1 MQRTSAPPHRQ
12 SDRGPFAHVL
22 TGLLDAL
29 LPAPCAGCGA
39 DLGHLCPEC
48 RRLLA
53 TTPPTPA
60 AALPR
65 AHAAAPYEGPVRRLL
80 LAHKERGALG
90 LAGPLGDALARAVRS
105 ALGPCPGPAPLL
117 LVPVPSARAA
127 VRARGHDPTL
137 RLARAAAGA
146 LRREGLDAR
155 ALPLLR
161 HARPVADQAGLSAA
175 ERHLNLRGAL
185 TVRPPGRFR
194 RSAGPDRSDRPDQP
208 DRPGPAGYRPV
219 LVDDL
224 VTTGASLVEAARALS
239 AAGLPPA
246 AAATVAAAVPH
257 HRRHRPDTSDR

>member
-12 SDRGPFAHVL
+12 SGRGPFAHVL

-39 DLGHLCPEC
+39 DLGHLCPGC

-90 LAGPLGDALARAVRS
+90 LAGPLGEALARAVRS
-105 ALGPCPGPAPLL
+105 ALGPGPGRAPLL

-175 ERHLNLRGAL
+175 ERHHNLRGAL
-185 TVRPPGRFR
+185 TVRPPGRLR
-194 RSAGPDRSDRPDQP
+194 RPSPTE
-208 DRPGPAGYRPV
+208 RPGPAGYRPV

-224 VTTGASLVEAARALS
+224 VTTGASLVEATRALS
-239 AAGLPPA
+239 AVGLPPA

-257 HRRHRPDTSDR
+257 HHRRRPDTPDPDHPRW

>member
-1 MQRTSAPPHRQ
+1 MPRTSAAPRRQ
-12 SDRGPFAHVL
+12 SHQGPFAHTL

-29 LPAPCAGCGA
+29 LPAPCTGCGA
-39 DLGHLCPEC
+39 DLGHLCPDC
-48 RRLLA
+48 RDLLA
-53 TTPPTPA
+53 TTPPAPV

-65 AHAAAPYEGPVRRLL
+65 AYAAAPYDGPVRRLL

-146 LRREGLDAR
+146 LRREGLEAR
-155 ALPLLR
+155 AVPLLR
-161 HARPVADQAGLSAA
+161 HTRPVADQAGLSAA
-175 ERHLNLRGAL
+175 ERHHNLRDAL
-185 TVRPPGRFR
+185 TVRPPGRLR
-194 RSAGPDRSDRPDQP
+194 RSG
-208 DRPGPAGYRPV
+208 RPGPTGYRPV

-224 VTTGASLVEAARALS
+224 VTTGASLIEAARALS

-257 HRRHRPDTSDR
+257 HHRHRPDTPGR

>member
-1 MQRTSAPPHRQ
+1 MPRTSAPLHRR
-12 SDRGPFAHVL
+12 SGRGPFAHAL

-53 TTPPTPA
+53 TTPPTPSP
-60 AALPR
+60 ALPR

-105 ALGPCPGPAPLL
+105 ALGPCPGRVPLL

-175 ERHLNLRGAL
+175 ERHHNLRGAL

-194 RSAGPDRSDRPDQP
+194 RPAPTGSTDPTDRLA
-208 DRPGPAGYRPV
+208 PAGYRPV

-224 VTTGASLVEAARALS
+224 VTTGASLVEATRALS
-239 AAGLPPA
+239 TAGLPPV

-257 HRRHRPDTSDR
+257 QHRRRPDTPGR

>member
-1 MQRTSAPPHRQ
+1 M
-12 SDRGPFAHVL
+12 
-22 TGLLDAL
+22 
-29 LPAPCAGCGA
+29 
-39 DLGHLCPEC
+39 CPEC
-48 RRLLA
+48 RHLLA
-53 TTPPTPA
+53 TTPPAPVE
-60 AALPR
+60 ALPR
-65 AHAAAPYEGPVRRLL
+65 AHAAAPYDGPVRRLL

-105 ALGPCPGPAPLL
+105 ALGPAPEPFPLL

-175 ERHLNLRGAL
+175 ERHRNLRGAL
-185 TVRPPGRFR
+185 TVRPPGRFH
-194 RSAGPDRSDRPDQP
+194 RPG
-208 DRPGPAGYRPV
+208 RPGPAGYRPV

-224 VTTGASLVEAARALS
+224 VTTGASLVEATRALS

-257 HRRHRPDTSDR
+257 HHRRRPDTRDQ

>member
-1 MQRTSAPPHRQ
+1 MPRTPAPPHRR
-12 SDRGPFAHVL
+12 SHRGPFVHAL

-48 RRLLA
+48 RHLLA
-53 TTPPTPA
+53 STPPTPV

-65 AHAAAPYEGPVRRLL
+65 AHAAAPYDGPVRRLL

-90 LAGPLGDALARAVRS
+90 LAGPLGDTLARAVRS

-175 ERHLNLRGAL
+175 ERHRNLRGAL

-194 RSAGPDRSDRPDQP
+194 RPDRP
-208 DRPGPAGYRPV
+208 DRPGRPGPTGYRTV

-224 VTTGASLVEAARALS
+224 VTTGASLVEATRALS

-246 AAATVAAAVPH
+246 AAATVAAAVP
-257 HRRHRPDTSDR
+257 RRAPALSPGR

>member
-1 MQRTSAPPHRQ
+1 M
-12 SDRGPFAHVL
+12 

-48 RRLLA
+48 RHLLA
-53 TTPPTPA
+53 TTPPTPVE
-60 AALPR
+60 ALPR
-65 AHAAAPYEGPVRRLL
+65 AHAAAPYDGPVRRLL

-105 ALGPCPGPAPLL
+105 ALGPAPEPFPLL

-175 ERHLNLRGAL
+175 ERHRNLRGAL
-185 TVRPPGRFR
+185 TVRPPGRFH
-194 RSAGPDRSDRPDQP
+194 RPG
-208 DRPGPAGYRPV
+208 RPGPAGYRPV

-224 VTTGASLVEAARALS
+224 VTTGASLVEATRALS

-246 AAATVAAAVPH
+246 ATATVAAAVPH
-257 HRRHRPDTSDR
+257 HHRRRPDTRDQ

>member
-1 MQRTSAPPHRQ
+1 M
-12 SDRGPFAHVL
+12 
-22 TGLLDAL
+22 

-53 TTPPTPA
+53 TTPPTPVP
-60 AALPR
+60 ALPR
-65 AHAAAPYEGPVRRLL
+65 AHAAAPYDGPVRRLL

-90 LAGPLGDALARAVRS
+90 LAGPLGEALARAVRS
-105 ALGPCPGPAPLL
+105 ALGPYPEPAPLL

-175 ERHLNLRGAL
+175 ERHQNLRGAL

-194 RSAGPDRSDRPDQP
+194 RPGRSDRPDQSDQSDRPGRPGRPGRP
-208 DRPGPAGYRPV
+208 DRPGPAGCRPV

-239 AAGLPPA
+239 AAGLSPA

-257 HRRHRPDTSDR
+257 HRRHRPDTPGR

>member
-1 MQRTSAPPHRQ
+1 MPRTTAPPHRQ
-12 SDRGPFAHVL
+12 SDRGPFTHAL

-48 RRLLA
+48 RHLLA

-60 AALPR
+60 AALPG
-65 AHAAAPYEGPVRRLL
+65 AHAAAPYDGPVRRLL

-105 ALGPCPGPAPLL
+105 ALGPFPGPAPLL

-146 LRREGLDAR
+146 LRREGLEAR

-175 ERHLNLRGAL
+175 ERHRNLRGAL

-194 RSAGPDRSDRPDQP
+194 RSDRS
-208 DRPGPAGYRPV
+208 GPAGFRPV

-246 AAATVAAAVPH
+246 VAATVAAAVPR
-257 HRRHRPDTSDR
+257 HRQHRPDTPDGR

>member
-1 MQRTSAPPHRQ
+1 MPRTPAPLHRQ
-12 SDRGPFAHVL
+12 SGRGPFVHAL

-39 DLGHLCPEC
+39 GPGPLCPEC
-48 RRLLA
+48 RHLLA
-53 TTPPTPA
+53 ITPPTPA
-60 AALPR
+60 AALPL
-65 AHAAAPYEGPVRRLL
+65 AHAAAPYDGPVRQLL

-90 LAGPLGDALARAVRS
+90 LAGPLGEALARAVRS

-175 ERHLNLRGAL
+175 ERHQNLRGAL
-185 TVRPPGRFR
+185 TARPPGRLR
-194 RSAGPDRSDRPDQP
+194 RPDRTDRPG
-208 DRPGPAGYRPV
+208 RPGPAGYRPV

-224 VTTGASLVEAARALS
+224 VTTGASLVEATRALS
-239 AAGLPPA
+239 AAGLRPA

-257 HRRHRPDTSDR
+257 HHRRRPDTPDR